1 MAIELPKEFDQAELL
16 LNQDPLPNDI
26 VEQLDKLREKL
37 KDSDKILFDDLYDK
51 IPEELQ
57 NLDWKTQFLY

>member
-1 MAIELPKEFDQAELL
+1 MAIELPKEFEQAELL

-57 NLDWKTQFLY
+57 NLD

>member
-57 NLDWKTQFLY
+57 NLD

>member
-1 MAIELPKEFDQAELL
+1 MAIELPKEFDEAELL

-57 NLDWKTQFLY
+57 NLD

>member
-26 VEQLDKLREKL
+26 IEQLDKLRAKL
-37 KDSDKILFDDLYDK
+37 TDSDKILFDDLYDS
-51 IPEELQ
+51 IPVELQ
-57 NLDWKTQFLY
+57 NLD

>member
-26 VEQLDKLREKL
+26 VEQLDKLREKI

-57 NLDWKTQFLY
+57 NLD

>member
-26 VEQLDKLREKL
+26 IEQLDKLRAKL

-57 NLDWKTQFLY
+57 NLD

>member
-16 LNQDPLPNDI
+16 LNQDPLPNNI
-26 VEQLDKLREKL
+26 IEQLDKLRAKL
-37 KDSDKILFDDLYDK
+37 IDSDKIIFDDLYDK

>member
-16 LNQDPLPNDI
+16 LNQDPLTNDI

-57 NLDWKTQFLY
+57 NLD

>member
-26 VEQLDKLREKL
+26 IEQLDKLRAKL
-37 KDSDKILFDDLYDK
+37 SDSDKILFDDLYDS
-51 IPEELQ
+51 IPIELQ
-57 NLDWKTQFLY
+57 NLD